1 MVAIHNNRAET
12 YRRFE
17 QQAQSLLSEI
27 EQGLAVLAEDRS
39 LPTIYR
45 LVRASHT
52 LKVDAANLNLEL
64 ISNIASCLESI
75 CRSLG
80 QESAKLEPEQKQLLK
95 STYRYLKILLSGD
108 RLLVPQTRAETELVY
123 QAEIETLLSDL
134 QAQIAV
140 LPPPTAFLP
149 TAAELG
155 IDLDKFILTEE
166 FPQLLVQWEKILS
179 NSEPNL
185 VIEQLAIQAEIC
197 GRFGEVLGL
206 PEFIEIPQVLLT
218 VLEYQPSLAIAA
230 GKLAL
235 IGLKSVQQQ
244 AQNAEISKN
253 KSRQATPESLFTA
266 SNFSAPSIEVTSD
279 NSEVLDSA
287 SVSFIASKHDNSQ
300 PPPLAIEELI
310 RDYAIDEEL
319 LPEIKGQILPEAA
332 LEVPESQLVSSSS
345 PSVTDE
351 SNLSVESNF
360 IDTENLLVWQVGNL
374 ILTLPSSKILEICD
388 SNSGYNS
395 FPLESA
401 PLFSWKQQQISLF
414 HLGQLIK
421 FSPSLSQKLQ
431 LTSKKTDT
439 LPQPNA
445 AFLIVVKLARETIA
459 IDLIID
465 KLISQTYLE
474 IQPFGSALLPPKYMY
489 GCTLLEENKLL
500 PVVDLLKLLEM
511 QMPKMAMKSSKST
524 ILIVDDSRTVREILR
539 MTLGEAGYQVLMA
552 ENGEKAIQYC
562 HEHPEIQLIICDIEM
577 PKVNGFEFLVY
588 HRQQPKL
595 GQIPV
600 VMLTFCSTD
609 REKSLAMQ
617 LGASAYITK
626 PYLKEDLLAIIKAI
640 LARSQN

>member
-17 QQAQSLLSEI
+17 QQAQALLSEI

-39 LPTIYR
+39 LKTIYQ

-52 LKVDAANLNLEL
+52 LKVDAADLDLE
-64 ISNIASCLESI
+64 IVANIASCLESI

-80 QESAKLEPEQKQLLK
+80 QESVKLEPEPQRILK
-95 STYRYLKILLSGD
+95 STHRYLKILLSGD

-134 QAQIAV
+134 QDQIAV

-155 IDLDKFILTEE
+155 IDLDKYILNEE
-166 FPQLLVQWEKILS
+166 FPELLVQWENILNS
-179 NSEPNL
+179 SEPNL

-197 GRFGEVLGL
+197 GRFGEVLGFSEL
-206 PEFIEIPQVLLT
+206 IDIPQVLLT

-235 IGLKSVQQQ
+235 IGLKSWQQQ
-244 AQNAEISKN
+244 ALNAETP
-253 KSRQATPESLFTA
+253 KSQSRKAAPESLFTA
-266 SNFSAPSIEVTSD
+266 DKFSALSIEITSD

-287 SVSFIASKHDNSQ
+287 SMSFIASKHHNSQ
-300 PPPLAIEELI
+300 SPPLAIEELI
-310 RDYAIDEEL
+310 QDYVTEEEI
-319 LPEIKGQILPEAA
+319 LPEIGLEAPEN
-332 LEVPESQLVSSSS
+332 SLVS
-345 PSVTDE
+345 PSHTSVSDE
-351 SNLSVESNF
+351 SDFTIESHF
-360 IDTENLLVWQVGNL
+360 LDTENLLVWQLGNL

-388 SNSGYNS
+388 SSSGYNS
-395 FPLESA
+395 FSLESA
-401 PLFSWKQQQISLF
+401 PLFTWNHQQLSLF
-414 HLGQLIK
+414 HLGQLLK
-421 FSPSLSQKLQ
+421 FSPSFSQELQ
-431 LTSKKTDT
+431 LKAQNNDT
-439 LPQPNA
+439 LPQPKA
-445 AFLIVVKLARETIA
+445 AFLIVVKLALETIA

-465 KLISQTYLE
+465 KLISQPYLE
-474 IQPFGSALLPPKYMY
+474 IKPFGAALLPPQYMY

-500 PVVDLLKLLEM
+500 PVVDMLKLLEM
-511 QMPKMAMKSSKST
+511 QMPKMAMKSSKPT

-539 MTLGEAGYQVLMA
+539 MTLGEAGYKVLMA

-562 HEHPEIQLIICDIEM
+562 QEHSEIQLIICDIEM

-588 HRQQPKL
+588 HRQQPKS

-617 LGASAYITK
+617 LGAAAYITK
-626 PYLKEDLLAIIKAI
+626 PYLKDDLLAIIQAI
-640 LARSQN
+640 LARSKN